1 MWGLCRI
8 ATKNVYLSA
17 YKSFF
22 MKAMIFAA
30 GLGTRLRPLTND
42 KPKALVKLNGVP
54 LLERVIRKVLKVGF
68 KEIVVNVHH
77 YAEDVIRFLAEK
89 DHFGLKIHI
98 SDESDLLLETGGGLK
113 KAASFFDDGKP
124 FLVHNTDIISDI
136 DLKKMYQYHCDSN
149 GLATLAIRQRKTSR
163 YLMFNE
169 KDELAGWVNTKT
181 GQRKISRTGA
191 SRVTLKAFSGIQII
205 DPALFSFFPDEKVF
219 SIIDVYLKA
228 ASSNTIMAY
237 AHDDGQWLDVGKPEQ
252 LKLAEQFVED

>member
-1 MWGLCRI
+1 M
-8 ATKNVYLSA
+8 YLSPH
-17 YKSFF
+17 KLLF

-42 KPKALVKLNGVP
+42 KPKALVKLKGIP
-54 LLERVIRKVLKVGF
+54 LLERVILKVSKAGF
-68 KEIVVNVHH
+68 REIVVNVHH
-77 YAEDVIRFLAEK
+77 YAEDVVRFLAEK

-136 DLKKMYQYHCDSN
+136 DLKKMYDFHCN
-149 GLATLAIRQRKTSR
+149 TNALATLAVRQRKTSR

-191 SRVTLKAFSGIQII
+191 SRVILKAFSGIHVI

-228 ASSNTIMAY
+228 AKTNSILAY

-252 LKLAEQFVED
+252 LKLAEKFVVD